1 MKLLH
6 LRKPVL
12 ADVYA
17 LPEDGERVYLGITRI
32 HGGRKGFCTRVHTD
46 LLKGHTYPVLLVVFP
61 DSFQRR
67 NVGRPLRVWYR
78 NASSTRKSRNIWL
91 LWPHRPGKEVFH
103 WVF

>member
-17 LPEDGERVYLGITRI
+17 LPEDGEKVYLGITRI

-78 NASSTRKSRNIWL
+78 NAS
-91 LWPHRPGKEVFH
+91 FH
-103 WVF
+103 TKVQEHLAFMAA